1 MDHVKSDMISQYTSK
16 SIKDLLSRLKVLRNE
31 KKKFTAKDKALFE
44 RLDALNTKFEQY
56 TEKIEELEKNEED
69 AQRLIETFDANIQE
83 KISKIFKSFSGHL
96 QKYFSKI
103 TTGGKITAKLL
114 KEKARGRRGKF
125 YLSWLY

>member
-1 MDHVKSDMISQYTSK
+1 MDHVKSHMISQYTSK

-56 TEKIEELEKNEED
+56 TEKIEELEKNEEN

-103 TTGGKITAKLL
+103 TGGGKITAKLL
-114 KEKARGRRGKF
+114 KEQARGRRGKF
-125 YLSWLY
+125 R

>member
-1 MDHVKSDMISQYTSK
+1 MDHVKSHMISQYTSK

-56 TEKIEELEKNEED
+56 TEKIEELEKNEEN

-103 TTGGKITAKLL
+103 TGGGKITAKLL
-114 KEKARGRRGKF
+114 KEQARGRRGK
-125 YLSWLY
+125 LR